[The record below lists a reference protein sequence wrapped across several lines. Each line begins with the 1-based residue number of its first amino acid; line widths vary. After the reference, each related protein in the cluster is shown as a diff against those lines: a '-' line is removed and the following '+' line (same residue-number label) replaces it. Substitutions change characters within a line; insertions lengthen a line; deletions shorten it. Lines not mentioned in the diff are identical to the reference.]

1 MNISLIYPLLSKE
14 RAVADPNKQYWPP
27 LGLAYIAAVL
37 RENGHSVQIIDRDL
51 LLRQNNLDFDKVDKD
66 TETLI
71 TKFNS
76 HVAGFSATTPNISDV
91 NAFSKQFKKLFPQI
105 KTVIGG
111 PHSTGEPV
119 LTLEMCRGIDIVVRG
134 EGEMTMLDIANNVDI
149 ERIEGITYRKED
161 GTIVSNPDRQL
172 IESVDSL
179 PFPARDIL
187 EMQYYTRPSRY
198 ISRNLSLRTTHIF
211 TSRGCP
217 YNCHYCAGPLI
228 GRRKVRYHS
237 SQRVVAEIEEL
248 INKYA
253 IEAIYFAEDMFLS
266 SKKRAIEILTL
277 FKDRGIH
284 KKIVWIAQISTKVAE
299 PELLSMMKDA
309 GCAQVEY
316 GFESGSQRVLDLM
329 DKRTNVERNLAV
341 AQMTKESGLRFQG
354 NFIVGYPGETEE
366 DFKKTVSFIKK
377 ARPNTVSLNLFMPL
391 PGTEIYKKLKAEGK
405 LHLNIDDVGNIEM
418 PQVNYA
424 DMSSDTFQ
432 KLYLKTRLTVILPMN
447 IVNFLKDN
455 IHNPFRLVYV
465 SLTQFKS
472 VIGRAFREVLK
483 LWRLK

>member
-1 MNISLIYPLLSKE
+1 MNISLVYPLLSRG

-27 LGLAYIAAVL
+27 LGLAYIASVL

-51 LLRQNNLDFDKVDKD
+51 LLRKNNLDFDKVDRA
-66 TETLI
+66 TEELI

-76 HVAGFSATTPNISDV
+76 HVVGFSATTPNVSDV
-91 NAFSKQFKKLFPQI
+91 NTFSANFKKRFPEVR
-105 KTVIGG
+105 TVIGG
-111 PHSTGEPV
+111 PHATGEPV
-119 LTLEMCRGIDIVVRG
+119 QTLELCGGIDIVARG
-134 EGEMTMLDIANNVDI
+134 EGEMTMLDIANNVDTEKI
-149 ERIEGITYRKED
+149 AGITYREGA

-172 IESVDSL
+172 IESIDSL
-179 PFPARDIL
+179 PYPARDIL
-187 EMQYYTRPSRY
+187 DMQYYTRPSRY

-237 SQRVVAEIEEL
+237 SQRVISEIEEL

-253 IEAIYFAEDMFLS
+253 VEAIYFAEDMFLS

-277 FKDRGIH
+277 FKEHGLH

-309 GCAQVEY
+309 GCVQVEY

-329 DKRTNVERNLAV
+329 DKKTNVERNLVV
-341 AQMTKESGLRFQG
+341 AQMTKNSGLRFQG

-405 LHLNIDDVGNIEM
+405 LHANIDDVGNIEM

-424 DMSSDTFQ
+424 DMSSNTFQ

-455 IHNPFRLVYV
+455 INNPLRLIYV
-465 SLTQFKS
+465 SSTQFKS
-472 VIGRAFREVLK
+472 VIARAFREILK

>member
-1 MNISLIYPLLSKE
+1 MNITLVYPLLSRE
-14 RAVADPNKQYWPP
+14 RALSDPNKQYWPP

-37 RENGHSVQIIDRDL
+37 RDNGHSVQVIDRDL
-51 LLRQNNLDFDKVDKD
+51 LLRQNNLDFDKIDRE
-66 TETLI
+66 TEEII

-76 HVAGFSATTPNISDV
+76 HIVGFSATTPNVSDV
-91 NAFSKQFKKLFPQI
+91 NALSKHLKKLYPQI

-111 PHSTGEPV
+111 PHSTGEPE

-149 ERIEGITYRKED
+149 EKIDGITYRQYD
-161 GTIVSNPDRQL
+161 GKIVSNPDRQL
-172 IESVDSL
+172 VESVDSL
-179 PFPARDIL
+179 PLPARDIL
-187 EMQYYTRPSRY
+187 EMHYYTRPSRY
-198 ISRNLSLRTTHIF
+198 TSRNLALRTTHIF

-217 YNCHYCAGPLI
+217 YNCHYCAGPLL

-237 SQRVVAEIEEL
+237 PQRVITEIEEL
-248 INKYA
+248 TNKYA
-253 IEAIYFAEDMFLS
+253 VEAIYFAEDMFLS
-266 SKKRAIEILTL
+266 SKKRATEILTL
-277 FKDRGIH
+277 FKEHDLH

-299 PELLSMMKDA
+299 PELINMMKDA
-309 GCAQVEY
+309 GCVQVEY

-329 DKRTNVERNLAV
+329 GKMTNVEQNLQV
-341 AQMTKESGLRFQG
+341 AQMTRECGLRFQG

-391 PGTEIYKKLKAEGK
+391 PGTEIYKRLKAEGK

-424 DMSSDTFQ
+424 DMPSDTFQ
-432 KLYLKTRLTVILPMN
+432 ALYLKTRLTVILPMN

-455 IHNPFRLVYV
+455 MNNPFRLIYV
-465 SLTQFKS
+465 SFTQFKS
-472 VIGRAFREVLK
+472 VIGRAFREVMK
-483 LWRLK
+483 LWRLR